1 MVGPDPCGVRR
12 AGVAAAT
19 YTRDMHD
26 DLREIL
32 IPADVIRERVHA
44 LGEEIAAV
52 YSGDDEHRLT
62 LLPVLAGSMIFTAD
76 LIRQMP
82 LRMKIALVQL
92 STYPGQA
99 TTAGEP
105 QMIMDIT
112 GEITGRHVLIIDDIL
127 DSGRTL
133 RRVRELVS
141 EHQPESVRTAVLL
154 KKKTPMNPGVEA
166 DFVGF
171 EIEDEFVVG
180 YGLDYDDLYRNLPFI
195 GVLRPELM

>member
-1 MVGPDPCGVRR
+1 MF
-12 AGVAAAT
+12 
-19 YTRDMHD
+19 D

-32 IPADVIRERVHA
+32 WSAAAIRERVHA
-44 LGEEIAAV
+44 MADEIAAV

-62 LLPVLAGSMIFTAD
+62 MLPILAGSMIFTAD

-92 STYPGQA
+92 STYPGKS
-99 TTAGEP
+99 TSAGVPETVL
-105 QMIMDIT
+105 DIT
-112 GEITGRHVLIIDDIL
+112 GDITGRHVLIIDDIL

-133 RRVRELVS
+133 TRVKQLVQ
-141 EHQPESVRTAVLL
+141 EHRPESVRTAVLL
-154 KKKTPMNPGVEA
+154 RKNTPANPGVEA

-180 YGLDYDDLYRNLPFI
+180 YGLDYDDLYRNLPCI
-195 GVLRPELM
+195 GVLHPEAM